1 MVAVLKIRKREYP
14 LEEEGRVNRMESNQT
29 NMTAK
34 MDTSKGQY
42 FILHDVLYQAIRAIP
57 KGSEVKPND
66 NCVIKQLN
74 ELGGN

>member
-1 MVAVLKIRKREYP
+1 MLKIRKREYP

-66 NCVIKQLN
+66 NCVVKSLN